1 MKFPEMYPELHDR
14 GYGGPVHLKTVVLQ
28 KRPSTNDGP
37 VRALKKVRRAVIFPV
52 QLLVWGAMAAMMY
65 ATLGLDIVSEKL
77 EEWE

>member
-1 MKFPEMYPELHDR
+1 MKFPEMYPELHDS

-28 KRPSTNDGP
+28 KLPSTNDGP
-37 VRALKKVRRAVIFPV
+37 VRALKKVRRAVVFPV
-52 QLLVWGAMAAMMY
+52 QLLVWGAMAALMY